1 VENDRRDATRY
12 SLTLLANEWEW
23 DAELAPDTLA
33 QAKTAARHALEALV
47 REEAPELACVYLL
60 ENGLRIGVWDW
71 IEQRAYWTP
80 L

>member
-1 VENDRRDATRY
+1 MKDDPRDATRY

-23 DAELAPDTLA
+23 DAEVAPDTLA
-33 QAKTAARHALEALV
+33 QAKTAARDALEALIQA
-47 REEAPELACVYLL
+47 ETPELACVYLL

-71 IEQRAYWTP
+71 VEQRPHWTP